1 MSRTLAA
8 NELSTFLSNQRRQI
22 AAAFAEIEQVQV
34 EYQGAYTRFKADHD
48 KTLRALTE
56 KIESRTD
63 GTGRALQ
70 PLIKARIPQEQHSI
84 QKQIADFEEQAAQ
97 LQART
102 DELLALNQKAAADL
116 RETNPKLNEREE
128 TLKSDVARQQQALAA
143 LNAQIDQIGKGFG
156 FVLHAAKI
164 HALDRERLQILGR
177 LQQLEEELRK
187 VRQEWRDL
195 STTAAK
201 SEADWQAQWRQMTAQ
216 LSHVRQQ
223 HDYLEQNM
231 MTEAQ
236 HRATVYVL
244 DNLKTLPAGGDPS
257 MLQPMIDLNIQT
269 DDFQA
274 ALGSVASILGLLKG
288 VDEGLK
294 RLDESVQALIAEQ
307 QRHSEFLPR
316 LSITLD
322 DQVTPFGQSW
332 DDLIARSK
340 DEKSLATHPAEFV
353 AAMQPFLEQRLTRE
367 RIAAF
372 FDALGKALEHA
383 TANWRGA

>member
-1 MSRTLAA
+1 MSLTLAVD
-8 NELSTFLSNQRRQI
+8 ELSTFLSNQRRRI
-22 AAAFAEIEQVQV
+22 AAAFTEIEQVQV

-48 KTLRALTE
+48 KTLRALTGQ
-56 KIESRTD
+56 IESRAD

-70 PLIKARIPQEQHSI
+70 PLIEARLPQEQQGI
-84 QKQIADFEEQAAQ
+84 LQQIADFEKQSAQ

-102 DELLALNQKAAADL
+102 DELLALNQKAAANL

-128 TLKSDVARQQQALAA
+128 TLKADVARQQQALVD
-143 LNAQIDQIGKGFG
+143 LNAQINQLGKGLG

-187 VRQEWRDL
+187 VRQDWRDL
-195 STTAAK
+195 SADAAK
-201 SEADWQAQWRQMTAQ
+201 SEAGWQAQWRQQTAQ
-216 LSHVRQQ
+216 LSQVRQQ
-223 HDYLEQNM
+223 RDYLEHNTA
-231 MTEAQ
+231 TEAQ
-236 HRATVYVL
+236 HRATVVVL
-244 DNLKTLPAGGDPS
+244 DNLKTLPAGGDAS

-269 DDFQA
+269 DNFQA

-307 QRHSEFLPR
+307 QRHSAFLPR
-316 LSITLD
+316 LSVTLD
-322 DQVTPFGQSW
+322 DQVTTFGQTW
-332 DDLIARSK
+332 DDLIAKSK
-340 DEKSLATHPAEFV
+340 DEKTLATHPADFV
-353 AAMQPFLEQRLTRE
+353 TAMQPFLEQRLTQD

-372 FDALGKALEHA
+372 FNALGKALNAA
-383 TANWRGA
+383 TADWRGA